1 MKAHAHRRQRII
13 LHHLV
18 LKGKWDTKHNI
29 SECQFEQ
36 EEAFCDRVSIENKQ
50 LLKRPLLLVYRIQ
63 KAFIHG
69 KEMGHAWWTQSSS
82 IVTSSDHKKRQAT

>member
-18 LKGKWDTKHNI
+18 LKGKRDTKHNI

-50 LLKRPLLLVYRIQ
+50 LFETPITFSLQ
-63 KAFIHG
+63 KSRKLSSMARKWVTHG
-69 KEMGHAWWTQSSS
+69 ERSLHLS
-82 IVTSSDHKKRQAT
+82 